1 MVKKRTCQS
10 NLTGHK
16 NNPKKL
22 VDAIDP
28 AALKSSGVFDW
39 GIYCESPGAIGFHSW

>member
-28 AALKSSGVFDW
+28 AACSGVFDLY
-39 GIYCESPGAIGFHSW
+39 IHTQFHFINA